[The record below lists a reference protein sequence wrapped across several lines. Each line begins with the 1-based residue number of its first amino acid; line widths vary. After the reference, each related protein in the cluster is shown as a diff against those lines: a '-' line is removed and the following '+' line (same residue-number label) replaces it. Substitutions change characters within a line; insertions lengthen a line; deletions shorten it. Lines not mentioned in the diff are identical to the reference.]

1 MWHSRRDGG
10 RFSGSISAAV
20 CPSLPILYDP
30 IMKSL
35 HNLNAAC
42 ALPHTMFWAGA
53 GHDLE
58 GADLM

>member
-1 MWHSRRDGG
+1 MWHSRRDRG

-35 HNLNAAC
+35 HNLNAART
-42 ALPHTMFWAGA
+42 AAHNVRGR
-53 GHDLE
+53 G
-58 GADLM
+58 GS